1 MLTCKVVFF
10 VAILSILLVGCNRVV
25 VEVDSKAG
33 KVTVLDSNYVITQ
46 IRCAVDTPLNR
57 DFIIESTSLKTAQS
71 STFYNSIAE
80 GYRLEGD
87 TVLWREKGLINMT
100 IRATSIDDRGEAC
113 FIFWLDRSIP
123 AVRTIKQEGRPFSTN

>member
-1 MLTCKVVFF
+1 MTTLRILLFVFF
-10 VAILSILLVGCNRVV
+10 IAGLLVGCNRVV

-33 KVTVLDSNYVITQ
+33 KVTALDSNYVITQ
-46 IRCAVDTPLNR
+46 IRCAVDTPLHR

-71 STFYNSIAE
+71 STYYNSIADA
-80 GYRLEGD
+80 YRLEGD
-87 TVLWREKGLINMT
+87 TALWREKGLINMT

-123 AVRTIKQEGRPFSTN
+123 TVRTVKQEGRPFSTN